1 MRSCRPPSH
10 SPSSAPSVAPS
21 GEWRRIIHNTW
32 HNHLTVL
39 VHSYRTL
46 PLVVHVRLVRLAR
59 SPTPTIR
66 PRSAPGYCV
75 HCFGAGDEKASFL
88 TWAEI
93 EETDEINGGGPPI
106 FRSSVSRA
114 SAVFGP
120 FDCPTNKSAAD
131 CDTAKGA
138 EDPRLTYN
146 PEDQLYYLV
155 YNADGVARE
164 TINIA
169 TTQDPTRRDGWVR
182 HGEVFP
188 TVGLRG
194 YKSGAIVLRA
204 APSEHFLL
212 WGCDKEVRITPSIGR
227 DLLRWDYNSSKVLL
241 STRPS
246 SFWDSGFVEAAMPPL
261 PLSVRLKALKDINRT
276 ETVSTFITHTHTHTS
291 CCNYSAPHITCTP
304 TLTTHSHSFTH
315 THTYSYILPFP
326 SSRRETCSS
335 STTPSAAG
343 TARRGTCRGG
353 WCSRE
358 QTPLSYY
365 SVRPRRRCRT
375 RTPGSGAMCLRGPAM
390 WHWFPTSAAVTR
402 SPANPTPSAFT
413 LVARTPW
420 LARPPL
426 PSLVLSVRFYDS
438 PHISLFFS
446 PVGILA
452 CVNERRGWR
461 LLGT

>member
-21 GEWRRIIHNTW
+21 GEWWRIIHNTW
-32 HNHLTVL
+32 HNHLTIL
-39 VHSYRTL
+39 VHSFRTL
-46 PLVVHVRLVRLAR
+46 PRVVRVRLVRLAR
-59 SPTPTIR
+59 SPTSTIR

-106 FRSSVSRA
+106 FRSRVSRA

-276 ETVSTFITHTHTHTS
+276 ETVSTFITHTHTRAVIIVLRTS
-291 CCNYSAPHITCTP
+291 RAHPH
-304 TLTTHSHSFTH
+304 
-315 THTYSYILPFP
+315 
-326 SSRRETCSS
+326 
-335 STTPSAAG
+335 
-343 TARRGTCRGG
+343 
-353 WCSRE
+353 
-358 QTPLSYY
+358 
-365 SVRPRRRCRT
+365 
-375 RTPGSGAMCLRGPAM
+375 
-390 WHWFPTSAAVTR
+390 
-402 SPANPTPSAFT
+402 
-413 LVARTPW
+413 
-420 LARPPL
+420 
-426 PSLVLSVRFYDS
+426 
-438 PHISLFFS
+438 
-446 PVGILA
+446 
-452 CVNERRGWR
+452 
-461 LLGT
+461 